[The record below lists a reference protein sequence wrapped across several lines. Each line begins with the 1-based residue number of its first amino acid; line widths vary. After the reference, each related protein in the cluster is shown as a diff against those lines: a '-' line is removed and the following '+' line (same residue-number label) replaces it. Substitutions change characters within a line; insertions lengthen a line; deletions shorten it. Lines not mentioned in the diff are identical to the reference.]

1 MDYTYYGNVDD
12 HRRLY
17 DEDGYTESK
26 DELKIRGVGVSAL
39 YDIDLQ
45 SNIKPYV
52 GVRLSSNKI
61 KMKSSDTGVYKRND
75 GTIFNALEKEKDVTE
90 TSTKF
95 GYGALVG
102 ASYDLMPNLA
112 LDVAAEYNILG
123 KFDDVK
129 VKQYGVKAGLRYTF

>member
-1 MDYTYYGNVDD
+1 
-12 HRRLY
+12 
-17 DEDGYTESK
+17 
-26 DELKIRGVGVSAL
+26 
-39 YDIDLQ
+39 
-45 SNIKPYV
+45 
-52 GVRLSSNKI
+52 
-61 KMKSSDTGVYKRND
+61 MKSSDTGVYKRND